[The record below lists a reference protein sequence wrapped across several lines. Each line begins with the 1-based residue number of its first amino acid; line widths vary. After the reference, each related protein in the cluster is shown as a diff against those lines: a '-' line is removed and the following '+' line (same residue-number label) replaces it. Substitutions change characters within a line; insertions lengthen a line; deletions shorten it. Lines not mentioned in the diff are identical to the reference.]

1 MIIRSHKD
9 KNFTAF
15 SNSVLQNENLSWE
28 ARGMLCYLISLPENW
43 ETHVTELSN
52 RSPAGYAKN
61 KRVLAELEASGHI
74 LRSQKRGE
82 NGRFLDWIFD
92 IYDEPQAVT
101 DDAVLPHSVNPN
113 PGHPDPA
120 DQHLQITHH
129 KKEPLKKEPVAAGD
143 GKDPVAQPSVEA
155 LRFDLEYGFA
165 WSAAHERLLPES
177 RALAILRS
185 EGIEDAGEARRI
197 VAEWAAMAARS
208 LGSDPAYSL
217 VWACRNRLAATAEG
231 DKRLPVWS

>member
-9 KNFTAF
+9 KNFTTF

-61 KRVLAELEASGHI
+61 KRILAELEASGHI

-82 NGRFLDWIFD
+82 DGRFLDWIFD

-101 DDAVLPHSVNPN
+101 DDA
-113 PGHPDPA
+113 
-120 DQHLQITHH
+120 
-129 KKEPLKKEPVAAGD
+129 
-143 GKDPVAQPSVEA
+143 
-155 LRFDLEYGFA
+155 
-165 WSAAHERLLPES
+165 
-177 RALAILRS
+177 
-185 EGIEDAGEARRI
+185 GEARRI
-197 VAEWAAMAARS
+197 IAEWAAMAARS
-208 LGSDPAYSL
+208 LGSDPASSL
-217 VWACRNRLAATAEG
+217 VWACRNWLVATAEG
-231 DKRLPVWS
+231 DKQLPVWS